1 MVTRRGA
8 VGYYVEGYFPEHHIG
23 SDCSGEYHNLKRDSA
38 GIGTQLPGAGRSAAH
53 TVLGADD
60 WLGKGISEC
69 QRHVFVL
76 AGCLPVPDDSGG

>member
-1 MVTRRGA
+1 M
-8 VGYYVEGYFPEHHIG
+8 EGYFPEHHIG

-76 AGCLPVPDDSGG
+76 AGCLPVPDDSGATRRGE